1 MRDYLDK
8 FKLTVQQIYERF
20 CQADILIDLPCTDE
34 DVEKLIKFCQL
45 ALDCSLNI
53 SEIEAIIKVCDQDSV
68 RMMPFI
74 IGAQL
79 KAENS
84 NDQSA
89 IEHEIIINQELFVNT
104 LQHLKDI
111 AKQII

>member
-1 MRDYLDK
+1 M
-8 FKLTVQQIYERF
+8 
-20 CQADILIDLPCTDE
+20 LIDLPCIDE
-34 DVEKLIKFCQL
+34 DVEKLIKFWQL

-53 SEIEAIIKVCDQDSV
+53 SEIEAIIKVCDQYSA

-74 IGAQL
+74 LGAQL

-89 IEHEIIINQELFVNT
+89 IEQIIIDLE
-104 LQHLKDI
+104 
-111 AKQII
+111 

>member
-1 MRDYLDK
+1 M
-8 FKLTVQQIYERF
+8 
-20 CQADILIDLPCTDE
+20 
-34 DVEKLIKFCQL
+34 

-53 SEIEAIIKVCDQDSV
+53 SEIEAIIKVCDQYSA

-74 IGAQL
+74 LGAQL

-89 IEHEIIINQELFVNT
+89 IEQIIIDLELFVNT